1 MNISF
6 VLDVAIALIFIYL
19 ILSLLASEIQELLAT
34 VLQWRAAHLKK
45 SIEIML
51 TGGEGTKNA
60 HQVKEIVQEL
70 YDNPLIKNISQESKE
85 GVEAW
90 LRHLIRSIVIFGR
103 KSHQITL
110 KGNEPSYMP
119 SETFATTL
127 LERLNLP
134 QLAQNMTD
142 LNLQK
147 MIKEEIILKIESYIN
162 DGNLQITE
170 ETRYTLKNE
179 AESFKQRINNI
190 RADFCSSKATLL
202 TSVNRIRDELDSFIA
217 TSQLLAPSS
226 VQNYATYEQTGD
238 PEVPIF
244 ITQIKSLKNAI
255 FYQGNPSYHNDH
267 YNNTDE
273 LIRRLQPSLAQ
284 ILELLVGE
292 VKDKKS
298 KVDRMSEAYKSF
310 KEEFCNLDN
319 NDEIYK
325 AYQAIEQ
332 EIIKIRDR
340 LPDSVR
346 ESFAALAR
354 RAQVNLKRAQ
364 AQEQAIAEE
373 IHQFQTEIQV
383 WFDRSMERASGVY
396 KRNAKGVAFAIGFL
410 LAIILNV
417 DTFHIVN
424 RLRTD
429 SALRDMLVR
438 NGELTTQAC
447 LGSSTNSGTLEC
459 FRQEVNQTIP
469 LPIGRDETNLRQQ
482 AQESKNWL
490 FPPMRSF
497 LGWVVSG
504 LAIAMGAPFWFE
516 LLGKIINVRN
526 SGKPPAK
533 ISVHQSPQ
541 LPTLR

>member
-45 SIEIML
+45 SIEILL

-70 YDNPLIKNISQESKE
+70 YENPLIKNISQESKE

-90 LRHLIRSIVIFGR
+90 LRHLTRSIVIFGR

-134 QLAQNMTD
+134 QLAQNMTA

-147 MIKEEIILKIESYIN
+147 MMKEEIILKIESYIS
-162 DGNLQITE
+162 DRNLQIAD

-179 AESFKQRINNI
+179 AESLKQRINSI

-202 TSVNRIRDELDSFIA
+202 TSVNRLRDELDSFISI
-217 TSQLLAPSS
+217 SQLLAPNS

-238 PEVPIF
+238 PEVATF
-244 ITQIKSLKNAI
+244 ITQLKSLKNAI
-255 FYQGNPSYHNDH
+255 FYQGNPSYHNDS

-284 ILELLVGE
+284 VLDLLVGE
-292 VKDKKS
+292 VKNKQS

-332 EIIKIRDR
+332 EIINIRDR

-354 RAQVNLKRAQ
+354 RAQVNLKRTQ
-364 AQEQAIAEE
+364 AHEQAIAEE

-383 WFDRSMERASGVY
+383 WFDSSMERASGVY

-410 LAIILNV
+410 LAIILNA
-417 DTFHIVN
+417 DTFHIVS

-429 SALRDMLVR
+429 SALRDMLVK
-438 NGELTTQAC
+438 NGELATQAC
-447 LGSSTNSGTLEC
+447 PVSKTNSATLEC

-469 LPIGRDETNLRQQ
+469 LPIGRDATNLKQQ

-490 FPPMRSF
+490 FPPLRSF

-526 SGKPPAK
+526 SGKPPVK
-533 ISVHQSPQ
+533 STVHQSAE
-541 LPTLR
+541 